1 MELWSGTRQAI
12 AHILHA
18 CYEYDIQVFMRVVS
32 GCDQWFEHLP
42 LDLQTQVFA
51 FDASFYVPQCCTVY
65 PFLAG
70 SESDSGWISVNDV
83 ELKDVER
90 KDNEMS
96 EHLRQ
101 TAEGSRN
108 KRKAKIIRKRRR
120 EEERREAIANG
131 KPGEIDNQIKR
142 QRMERAVAISQT
154 RVCF

>member
-1 MELWSGTRQAI
+1 MEPDKRLHTFCMHAMSMILKYSCEWSVVVISGLSTCPYTCK
-12 AHILHA
+12 HKYLHLMLA
-18 CYEYDIQVFMRVVS
+18 FMLYCIYS
-32 GCDQWFEHLP
+32 
-42 LDLQTQVFA
+42 
-51 FDASFYVPQCCTVY
+51 
-65 PFLAG
+65 FLAG

-120 EEERREAIANG
+120 EEERRESIANG

>member
-1 MELWSGTRQAI
+1 MLYCICS
-12 AHILHA
+12 
-18 CYEYDIQVFMRVVS
+18 
-32 GCDQWFEHLP
+32 
-42 LDLQTQVFA
+42 
-51 FDASFYVPQCCTVY
+51 
-65 PFLAG
+65 FLAG

-142 QRMERAVAISQT
+142 QRMERAVTISQT